1 MESFCCFLPHLMEW
15 IFPVKLVSNIIFF
28 SAIEKAVVYLRFE
41 YILKAN
47 IIVDESQFH
56 NDAKIVN
63 FARTAQFSER
73 CGNGVDLN
81 GGDILLNGPSF
92 QQKPRVAVTI
102 AAWIKLFSVEGTNS
116 LFDTIG
122 GVNSTHDNGQY
133 HLEIGNGSVRWFHRN
148 ERNQII
154 FNVTSEVIVP
164 PHVWTHVACTYDA
177 KLGQADIYVNAK
189 FILRGDG
196 SGELSQDW
204 QEKAGIGEHKGERLF
219 DGQIDEFYM
228 SNEALSQEEIKKL
241 MQRCEFEKGMY
252 DYLFEEKINVY

>member
-1 MESFCCFLPHLMEW
+1 MSIARIAFYPKNGSYFFL
-15 IFPVKLVSNIIFF
+15 IV
-28 SAIEKAVVYLRFE
+28 IEQAVVYLRFE
-41 YILKAN
+41 NIYKDNIL
-47 IIVDESQFH
+47 VDESQQH
-56 NDAKIVN
+56 NNAKIVN
-63 FARTAQFSER
+63 FARIARFSET

-81 GGDILLNGPSF
+81 GGDILLSGAAFHN
-92 QQKPRVAVTI
+92 KPRVAITI

-122 GVNSTHDNGQY
+122 GLNSTHDNGQY
-133 HLEIGNGSVRWFHRN
+133 HLEIDDASVRWFHRN
-148 ERNQII
+148 ENGEII

-164 PHVWTHVACTYDA
+164 SHVWTHVACTYEA

-196 SGELSQDW
+196 SGDLSQDW

-228 SNEALSQEEIKKL
+228 SNEALSQEDIKKL
-241 MQRCEFEKGMY
+241 MQRCEFEKGML
-252 DYLFEEKINVY
+252 LFGE